1 MGGEMAKP
9 KVGLLLLTAE
19 WFGQIGASGGSFA
32 ELPRALEGDA
42 AQMARAL
49 GRELEIVQPGVLATL
64 EQVDRALAAFKAH
77 DVDAMIACQIT
88 WGEDRLIL
96 KAVQELPNV
105 PLLLWCYTPY
115 TRLPEPMSMPDLFRA
130 SGPVG
135 ALQASGPL
143 KRLGKKFGFA
153 FGSYE
158 SQATVER
165 IVAFCRAARAARSLR
180 GARIGVL
187 PYRCDQ
193 MTGTYVDEFRL
204 KKEIGAELVYI
215 STHDYR
221 DMCEQVPAARVE
233 AFVRAL
239 KATYAI
245 AENTTEAGLSNGA
258 RVSLGLAEL
267 VERYDLDAVGIED
280 VGEELHR
287 VVGLRPCL
295 YVPGLFERAVVSME
309 AEVGGAVALLILKGL
324 ASSPPMY
331 TEIFTY
337 DQAEN
342 ALLMGHAGI
351 HDVRLAESADEVWIE
366 PDGEYVESEPDSAWM
381 RFRVKGGRVTMLS
394 VFCDVER
401 FKMVIA
407 AGEALGGPPRL
418 LGSPHAYV
426 RLETP
431 VERFFEQCVRT
442 GMTQHWALVHGDVV
456 DELVALAGIVGL
468 DVVLIGASGA
478 G

>member
-1 MGGEMAKP
+1 MAKP

-19 WFGQIGASGGSFA
+19 WFAQIGAGEGSFRGLA
-32 ELPRALEGDA
+32 EALDEDA
-42 AQMARAL
+42 ARMERAL
-49 GRELEIVQPGVLATL
+49 GRELEIVQPGVLATP
-64 EQVDRALAAFKAH
+64 EQVGGALAAFREH
-77 DVDAMIACQIT
+77 DVDAVIACQIT

-143 KRLGKKFGFA
+143 KRLGKPFGFA

-158 SQATVER
+158 SQTTVDR
-165 IVAFCRAARAARSLR
+165 IVAFCRAAHVARSLR

-221 DMCEQVPAARVE
+221 DICEQVPSARVE
-233 AFVRAL
+233 AFVREL
-239 KATYAI
+239 KATYPI
-245 AENTTEAGLSNGA
+245 AGNTTEAGLSNGA
-258 RVSLGLAEL
+258 RVSLGLADL
-267 VERYDLDAVGIED
+267 VQRYDLDAVGIED

-295 YVPGLFERAVVSME
+295 YVPQLFERAVVSME

-324 ASSPPMY
+324 ARKSPMY
-331 TEIFTY
+331 TEVFTY
-337 DQAEN
+337 DLADN
-342 ALLMGHAGI
+342 AILIGHAGM
-351 HDVRLAESADEVWIE
+351 HDVRLAASADEVWIE

-381 RFRVKGGRVTMLS
+381 RFRVRGGPVTMLS

-407 AGEALGGPPRL
+407 TGEALGGPPRL

-431 VERFFEQCVRT
+431 VERFFERCVRT

-456 DELVALAGIVGL
+456 DELLALAGIVGL
-468 DVVLIGASGA
+468 EAVVVDDSSSYD
-478 G
+478 